1 MSKRARVRA
10 RASSGAPWERQF
22 GYSRAIRAGD
32 LVYVSG
38 TVGINPDGSAP
49 AGAYAQARR
58 ALEII
63 VAALA
68 ELGASPADVVRT
80 RAFVTDIA
88 CFDDV
93 ARAHVEVFGEV
104 RPASSLVQV
113 KAFVDPAYL
122 LEIEADAV
130 ID

>member
-1 MSKRARVRA
+1 MTRARR
-10 RASSGAPWERQF
+10 RASSGAPWERRF
-22 GYSRAIRAGD
+22 GYSRAIRAGN
-32 LVYVSG
+32 LVCVSG

-49 AGAYAQARR
+49 AGAYGQARR

-68 ELGASPADVVRT
+68 ELGAHPADVVRT
-80 RAFVTDIA
+80 RIFVTDIA
-88 CFDDV
+88 FFDDV

-104 RPASSLVQV
+104 LPASSLLQV

-130 ID
+130 VD